1 MTRRRWRLKRLIR
14 LRYNPLYPLVLVGLM
29 GIGAYV
35 LFIIRLLWG

>member
-1 MTRRRWRLKRLIR
+1 MRRRLMRLKRLR
-14 LRYNPLYPLVLVGLM
+14 HDPRYPLVLVGLM